1 MMNRASKWML
11 TSLTC
16 AACVCLAAGVRAE
29 PTPSLNEILK
39 RTEAHYQKTQ
49 AFSATFKQWT
59 SSAATG
65 SVTSEASGVLY
76 YQKPRQMHWAYTKP
90 ERQVFTANQNF
101 AWLYVPADKQISL
114 FDSKAFFSTPL
125 AQTFFDGMVELRK
138 HFDVTLDG
146 RQSTKVASVLKL
158 VPKQEDPNIR
168 ILYLTID
175 HQTYQITSIES
186 HDALGNTNR
195 IALDSQKTQSSLD
208 PKLFQLEI
216 PPGTT
221 VLDTNGK
228 EIPATE
234 IEKLI
239 PKLNLRQ
246 ESK

>member
-1 MMNRASKWML
+1 MMNRASRWML
-11 TSLTC
+11 VALLC
-16 AACVCLAAGVRAE
+16 AAFCSHAAKVWAE
-29 PTPSLNEILK
+29 SGPSLNEILK
-39 RTEAHYQKTQ
+39 RTEAYYQKTQ
-49 AFSATFKQWT
+49 AFTATFKQWT
-59 SSAATG
+59 SSAAAGT
-65 SVTSEASGVLY
+65 VTSEASGVLY

-90 ERQVFTANQNF
+90 EQQVFTANQNF
-101 AWLYVPADKQISL
+101 AWLHVPADKQISL

-168 ILYLTID
+168 LLFLTID
-175 HQTYQITSIES
+175 LQTYQITSIES

-195 IALDSQKTQSSLD
+195 IALDTQKSQSSLD

-228 EIPATE
+228 EIPPAE
-234 IEKLI
+234 VEKLRH
-239 PKLNLRQ
+239 KLSTRQ
-246 ESK
+246 ETK